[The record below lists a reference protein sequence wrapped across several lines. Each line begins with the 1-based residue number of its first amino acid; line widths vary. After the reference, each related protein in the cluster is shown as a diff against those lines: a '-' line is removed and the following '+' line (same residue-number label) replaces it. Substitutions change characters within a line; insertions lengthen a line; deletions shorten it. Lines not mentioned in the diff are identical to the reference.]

1 MAGWPHR
8 CRRKYVRLK
17 VPGQFGELCITAIGS
32 HRIKSNSRRV
42 LVLDISPGG
51 VRFLS
56 GLRFPAKRKIRVCI
70 KVTISGLCFEAEGLI
85 VWRKANE
92 NVYEYG
98 VMFELTNLHRAF
110 LIRMLNQL
118 YAEMHPEHARI
129 RQYYAYLSNR
139 YLKGQKS
146 RIDYTV

>member
-1 MAGWPHR
+1 MADWAHR

-17 VPGQFGELCITAIGS
+17 VPGQFGEMWITAIGS

-51 VRFLS
+51 LRFVS
-56 GLRFPAKRKIRVCI
+56 GLRFPAKRKIRVGVQ
-70 KVTISGLCFEAEGLI
+70 VTISGLCFEAEGLI
-85 VWRKANE
+85 VWRKPNE

-98 VMFELTNLHRAF
+98 VMFEITALHRSF

-118 YAEMHPEHARI
+118 YAELHPEQHRI

-139 YLKGQKS
+139 YLEEQRS
-146 RIDYTV
+146 RIDTTI

>member
-1 MAGWPHR
+1 MAEWPKR

-17 VPGQFGELCITAIGS
+17 VPGQFGEMYITAIGP

-51 VRFLS
+51 LRFVS
-56 GLRFPAKRKIRVCI
+56 GLRFPARRKIRVCV
-70 KVTISGLCFEAEGLI
+70 KVVISDLCFEAEGMI
-85 VWRKANE
+85 VWRKSNE

-98 VMFELTNLHRAF
+98 VMFEITKLHRAF

-118 YAEMHPEHARI
+118 YAEMYPEHQRI

-139 YLKGQKS
+139 YLQEQRS